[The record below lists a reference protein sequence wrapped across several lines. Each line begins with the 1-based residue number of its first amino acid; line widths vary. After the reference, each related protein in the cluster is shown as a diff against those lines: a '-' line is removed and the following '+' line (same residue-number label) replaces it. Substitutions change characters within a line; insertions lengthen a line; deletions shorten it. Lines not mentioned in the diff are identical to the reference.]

1 MEKIR
6 SGKKNISKFYY
17 ASCENQFQTLD
28 LPSFDE
34 TNEKK
39 FNPYKI
45 FKTSEINISREIINT
60 ISETLSKFS
69 SFDFNSLSKSN
80 RKLLL
85 ILCDNSVPYEWKKI
99 WRGPKLA
106 SDYLKAVTIRVRN
119 AMDYS
124 NRIYEPINE
133 IDLATI
139 FKVDS
144 FLSTLKIATSSE
156 LGISPNNL
164 VLESSCDEKFN
175 ERMQNDLKNIVKVHP
190 LYIDG
195 LSMENKYLGNFK
207 DTSTRNF
214 TCPFYIFYR
223 ESSNIIFEDKNKH
236 EIPIYS
242 TSTRNEILCTVNL
255 SSLLSKDDIVYSGTA
270 LLVNSN

>member
-1 MEKIR
+1 MP
-6 SGKKNISKFYY
+6 
-17 ASCENQFQTLD
+17 QFN
-28 LPSFDE
+28 E
-34 TNEKK
+34 TNDKK

-45 FKTSEINISREIINT
+45 FKSSEISISKEIVNT
-60 ISETLSKFS
+60 ISETLTKFS
-69 SFDFNSLSKSN
+69 TIDFNSLSKSN

-99 WRGPKLA
+99 WKGPKLA
-106 SDYLKAVTIRVRN
+106 TDYLKAVTIRVRN
-119 AMDYS
+119 AMEYY
-124 NRIYEPINE
+124 NCINEPIKE

-144 FLSTLKIATSSE
+144 FLSSLKIAASAE
-156 LGISPNNL
+156 LDIAPNNL
-164 VLESSCDEKFN
+164 ILESSCDEKVC
-175 ERMQNDLKNIVKVHP
+175 ERMQNEMTNIVKVHP

-207 DTSTRNF
+207 DSTSRNL
-214 TCPFYIFYR
+214 TCSFYIFYR
-223 ESSNIIFEDKNKH
+223 EVSNIIFEDKNKH

-242 TSTRNEILCTVNL
+242 TSTRNDILCTVNL
-255 SSLLSKDDIVYSGTA
+255 SSLLSKDDIIYSGTA